1 MTIHVSP
8 DGSDWTKIH
17 HQRNA
22 ASCKKLLELLY
33 QHHGDVM
40 PRALPAPVTVEPVK
54 PVVIVEPKP
63 VVEKAV
69 KHEAQADATI
79 QRDWLMVAQA
89 VPSIK
94 DIQSVVAKHYGF
106 TRLEFLSHRRT
117 GELSRARQIAMY
129 VAKVVTSKSL
139 PEIGRRFGGR
149 DHTTALHAI
158 RKIEML
164 VEKNEFLRAE
174 IENFKAQFA
183 HEAPE

>member
-1 MTIHVSP
+1 
-8 DGSDWTKIH
+8 
-17 HQRNA
+17 
-22 ASCKKLLELLY
+22 
-33 QHHGDVM
+33 
-40 PRALPAPVTVEPVK
+40 
-54 PVVIVEPKP
+54 
-63 VVEKAV
+63 
-69 KHEAQADATI
+69 
-79 QRDWLMVAQA
+79 
-89 VPSIK
+89 
-94 DIQSVVAKHYGF
+94 
-106 TRLEFLSHRRT
+106 
-117 GELSRARQIAMY
+117 MY